1 MVLVLVL
8 LQFFCASAGQLSGSR
23 VNDGSPGSG
32 IGATSHAGTREST
45 GSGASGSSSSSAF
58 LFGANKPS
66 AAAIEDSLQTIHDIA
81 TENLGTLCLTKLFR
95 PLQITLNPE
104 RYTGARQKADLAAVV
119 LQDVGVARHNEQPF

>member
-8 LQFFCASAGQLSGSR
+8 LQLFCASAGQLSGSR

-32 IGATSHAGTREST
+32 TGVTSHAGTREST

-66 AAAIEDSLQTIHDIA
+66 AVSNSGLIVCGLD
-81 TENLGTLCLTKLFR
+81 GTLYPHPTKHDGNVSPALRLIRVTFN
-95 PLQITLNPE
+95 LHVLITSRCKTANWK
-104 RYTGARQKADLAAVV
+104 R
-119 LQDVGVARHNEQPF
+119 